1 MAYEDSDADKGDFC
15 MENDKQNDI
24 IDVDVI
30 KEEVIEEENKE
41 TKNKESEKKLTFKEE
56 VIDFIK
62 TFVICLGAV
71 WLLTTFV
78 FTPVRVDGMSMY
90 PTLHDED
97 MGIASIFSAKYL
109 EIERFDVVV
118 VNDKA
123 ENSKDHWV
131 KRVIGLPGETIYC
144 EDDVVYIN
152 GEPIEEPFLDTEY
165 ANNQRENLGF
175 FTSDFSEVTLGE
187 DEYFVM
193 GDNRTNSTD
202 SRYVGPFTRDNI
214 TCKDVLIY
222 YPFSN
227 FKLVK

>member
-1 MAYEDSDADKGDFC
+1 
-15 MENDKQNDI
+15 MENDKTNDI

-30 KEEVIEEENKE
+30 KEEVIEEEKTEEAKE
-41 TKNKESEKKLTFKEE
+41 PEKKPTFKEE
-56 VIDFIK
+56 AIDFIK

-90 PTLHDED
+90 PTLHDD
-97 MGIASIFSAKYL
+97 DLGIASIFSAKYL
-109 EIERFDVVV
+109 KIERFDVVV

-123 ENSKDHWV
+123 ANSKDHWV
-131 KRVIGLPGETIYC
+131 KRVIGLPGETISC
-144 EDDVVYIN
+144 MDDVVYIN

-165 ANNQRENLGF
+165 ANTQRKNLGF
-175 FTSDFSEVTLGE
+175 FTSDFDEVTLGE

>member
-1 MAYEDSDADKGDFC
+1 M
-15 MENDKQNDI
+15 
-24 IDVDVI
+24 
-30 KEEVIEEENKE
+30 
-41 TKNKESEKKLTFKEE
+41 EKKNDTVKELLSLLK
-56 VIDFIK
+56 V
-62 TFVICLGAV
+62 FVISFACF
-71 WLLTTFV
+71 WLITKFLFN
-78 FTPVRVDGMSMY
+78 PIIIDGMSMY
-90 PTLHDED
+90 PTLHED
-97 MGIASIFSAKYL
+97 DLGIASIFSAKHL
-109 EIERFDVVV
+109 EIERFDIVI

-131 KRVIGLPGETIYC
+131 KRVIGLPGETISC
-144 EDDVVYIN
+144 MDDVVYIN

-165 ANNQRENLGF
+165 ANTQRENLGF
-175 FTSDFSEVTLGE
+175 FTSDFDEVTLGE

-202 SRYVGPFTRDNI
+202 SRNVGPFTRDNI